1 MRELIPRIG
10 EREIAWVC
18 DVLGLDP
25 DSFSGSE
32 SNSGCRRAL
41 TSQST
46 QDIEACPGGGKTTL
60 LVAKIGLVLREWTSL
75 CSGICVLSH
84 TNVARDQITT
94 RLSNTVVGEA
104 ILRYPHFIGTIHGF
118 VNEFLALPA
127 LRSKGIIVELVDDE
141 ITLDWRWRKL
151 PRGLQYGLT
160 QNRLDRQALR
170 YMDTKCR
177 PRPISWARGTLGED
191 TSTYREIC
199 KALTDSTRAGYFC
212 HDEMFIWAN
221 ALLDE
226 MPEVQ
231 EWIRGRFPVLFVD
244 EVQDN
249 SEVQSRILRRIFMDD
264 PSPVIRQRFGDSNQ
278 AIYEDIGG
286 TSAETDAFPNHEVR
300 ISLENSYRF
309 DQSIADLVNPLGVV
323 PQGLKGLR
331 SITKDAGDDMRGLHA
346 VFLFDPGNIAHVLE
360 RYAEYLI
367 EVFTPEQLRHGSFTA
382 VGAVHRRTEDDNVP
396 RSVSH
401 YWEQYDPGFGQIG
414 RQPTTF
420 VEHVMRGEKVA
431 NKTDQVGPFVESVAV
446 GVLRT
451 VRRLD
456 ETVRMPPVR
465 RPHSY
470 ILEQLADNHDMLR
483 WYESLITGLCV
494 ERIRL
499 TRRKWDDKWRHA
511 VLAIAR
517 AVAHT
522 ENAESEDTD
531 FLDWTGTGDIGGGT
545 RIHERGEPNVYGY
558 PAGGPDVR
566 IQVGSIHSVK
576 GETHTATLVLE
587 TFYRAHHLRKLK
599 GWLVGSKSGGQQESD
614 AARARL
620 RQHYVAMSRPTHLL
634 CLAMRE
640 DSLTASDVDRMMR
653 HGWRV
658 GRAGPVKTE
667 WITGQGR

>member
-1 MRELIPRIG
+1 MREPIPRIG
-10 EREIAWVC
+10 DREIAWVC
-18 DVLGLDP
+18 DVLGLAP
-25 DSFSGSE
+25 SSFGESD
-32 SNSGCRRAL
+32 SNSGRRRAL

-94 RLSNTVVGEA
+94 RLSNTAVGET

-127 LRSKGIIVELVDDE
+127 LRSRGILVELVDDE
-141 ITLDWRWRKL
+141 ITLDWRWRQL

-160 QNRLDRQALR
+160 QNRLDRQVLR
-170 YMDTKCR
+170 YVDSECR
-177 PRPISWARGTLGED
+177 PGPISWGRGTLGED
-191 TSTYREIC
+191 TSTHQEIC
-199 KALTDSTRAGYFC
+199 KALMASTRAGYLC

-226 MPEVQ
+226 VREVQ

-249 SEVQSRILRRIFMDD
+249 SEIQSKILRRIFVEG
-264 PSPVIRQRFGDSNQ
+264 PNPVIRQRFGDSNQ

-286 TSAETDAFPNHEVR
+286 TRAHTDVFPKQTIR
-300 ISLENSYRF
+300 LSLENSYRF
-309 DQSIADLVNPLGVV
+309 DQSIAGLVNPLGVV

-331 SITKDAGDDMRGLHA
+331 STSADASDDERSFHA
-346 VFLFDPGNIAHVLE
+346 VFLFDPENIAYVLE

-367 EVFTPEQLRHGSFTA
+367 DVFTPEQLKSGSFAA
-382 VGAVHRRTEDDNVP
+382 VGAVQRGTADDNVP
-396 RSVSH
+396 RSVMD
-401 YWEQYDPGFGQIG
+401 YWGEYDPEFGQMG
-414 RQPTTF
+414 RQPRTF
-420 VEHVMRGEKVA
+420 LEHLMRGERVGDR
-431 NKTDQVGPFVESVAV
+431 TDQVGPFVEAVSV

-451 VRRLD
+451 AKRLD
-456 ETVRMPPVR
+456 EAVTMPPLR
-465 RPHSY
+465 RPHRY
-470 ILEQLADNHDMLR
+470 VLEQLANNDEVRRL
-483 WYESLITGLCV
+483 YESLIAGLCV
-494 ERIRL
+494 ERMPL
-499 TRRKWDDKWRHA
+499 TRRNWEEKWRQA
-511 VLAIAR
+511 VLTIAR
-517 AVAHT
+517 AVART
-522 ENAESEDTD
+522 ESAASADTH
-531 FLDWTGTGDIGGGT
+531 FLEWTGTGDIGGGNGQ
-545 RIHERGEPNVYGY
+545 HKRGETNVYGY
-558 PAGGPDVR
+558 PKGAPVVK

-587 TFYRAHHLRKLK
+587 TFYRTHHLRKLK
-599 GWLVGSKSGGQQESD
+599 GWLVGAKSGGEKEND
-614 AARARL
+614 ATRARL

-634 CLAMRE
+634 CMAMRE
-640 DSLTASDVDRMMR
+640 DALNARDIDRLMR

-658 GRAGPVKTE
+658 GRAGSAKTE